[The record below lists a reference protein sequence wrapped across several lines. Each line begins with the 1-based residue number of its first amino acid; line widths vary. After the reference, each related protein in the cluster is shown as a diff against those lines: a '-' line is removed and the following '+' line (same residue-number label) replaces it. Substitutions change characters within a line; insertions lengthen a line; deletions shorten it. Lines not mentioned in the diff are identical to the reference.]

1 MFDMLLFVKFGY
13 LVWQMSRKLF
23 GLDLTGQSSS
33 LEIVYVSQSL
43 VKRISYAIL
52 ANVFWV
58 LLPMNK
64 RVLPILDVLY
74 FFGVAVAALS
84 IAEAVD

>member
-1 MFDMLLFVKFGY
+1 
-13 LVWQMSRKLF
+13 
-23 GLDLTGQSSS
+23 
-33 LEIVYVSQSL
+33 VSQSL

>member
-1 MFDMLLFVKFGY
+1 
-13 LVWQMSRKLF
+13 
-23 GLDLTGQSSS
+23 
-33 LEIVYVSQSL
+33 
-43 VKRISYAIL
+43 
-52 ANVFWV
+52 
-58 LLPMNK
+58 MNK